1 MTKIPHT
8 QSLMA
13 TTCKHTGESCPA
25 LSRMAE
31 KLAQAMEAARPMTA
45 EDFEIAGNSILK
57 HCPQHCPAY
66 FHATHDRIRIFAG
79 IAEGANTL
87 ALDQMADAM
96 FDAAHKTGFAA
107 TTQKAPCAMAE
118 IRPQMYPRDLF
129 QPAPETQMHS
139 G

>member
-1 MTKIPHT
+1 MTKISHT

-13 TTCKHTGESCPA
+13 TTCKHTGKTCPA

-45 EDFEIAGNSILK
+45 EDFEIAGNSVLK

-66 FHATHDRIRIFAG
+66 FHASHDRIRIFAG
-79 IAEGANTL
+79 IAEGANTI

-96 FDAAHKTGFAA
+96 FDAGHKSGFAA
-107 TTQKAPCAMAE
+107 TQQKAPCAMVE
-118 IRPQMYPRDLF
+118 IRPQMYPSDLLK
-129 QPAPETQMHS
+129 PTPENLLHS

>member
-1 MTKIPHT
+1 MTKIPDT

-13 TTCKHTGESCPA
+13 TTCKHTGETCPA

-45 EDFEIAGNSILK
+45 GDFEIAGNSTLK
-57 HCPQHCPAY
+57 HCPQNCPAY

-79 IAEGANTL
+79 ITEGANTI
-87 ALDQMADAM
+87 ALDQMADAI
-96 FDAAHKTGFAA
+96 FDVSHTTGFAS

-118 IRPQMYPRDLF
+118 IKPQMYPADLF
-129 QPAPETQMHS
+129 KPAPETLMHS
-139 G
+139 S